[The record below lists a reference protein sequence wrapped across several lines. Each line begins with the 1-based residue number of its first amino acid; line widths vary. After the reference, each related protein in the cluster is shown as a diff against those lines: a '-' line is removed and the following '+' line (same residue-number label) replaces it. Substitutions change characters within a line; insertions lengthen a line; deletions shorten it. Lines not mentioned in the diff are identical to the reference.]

1 MKQRLSVDVEVTH
14 DLRPAGASD
23 SIDDALDYA
32 GIVSVVLGLVDGRE
46 YHLIETLAER
56 IAHGVLTGCGGE
68 SVRVLV
74 RKMTSPLS
82 ARVRFVAVEIVRTS
96 AEVAG
101 PRAGNIGPR
110 T

>member
-32 GIVSVVLGLVDGRE
+32 DIVSVVTGLVDGRE

-56 IAHGVLTGCGGE
+56 IAQGVLTDCGGE

-82 ARVRFVAVEIVRTS
+82 ARVGFVAVEIVRTADEAVDS
-96 AEVAG
+96 SGGDVG
-101 PRAGNIGPR
+101 P
-110 T
+110 